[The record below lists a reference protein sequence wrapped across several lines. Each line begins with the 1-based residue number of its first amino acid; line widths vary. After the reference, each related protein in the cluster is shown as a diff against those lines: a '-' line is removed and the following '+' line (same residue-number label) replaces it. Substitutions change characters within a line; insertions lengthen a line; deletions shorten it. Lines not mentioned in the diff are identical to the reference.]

1 MEPHKKTVPRFP
13 FRSFWR
19 NSLTTKLILLCALI
33 VIIPLVYQ
41 SVFSVNS
48 IADGMFRQ
56 YSAAMRENI
65 SNERQLVDNY
75 FSYVRGW
82 SSAITE
88 NLSYMNLLSSRGS
101 GQMTQR
107 LRLDG
112 AIKRIYTSHP
122 EIRSLRSFTLFDQI
136 RTRISRKYEN
146 YTYNWTTL
154 EFFCEQYGIP
164 RERVDSSLFALL
176 PVQHPEGGSDGD
188 VFCAAWFI
196 KSLDGKL
203 LQVLMA
209 EIDSA
214 ALSDL
219 FPDIQFLSGEAMMLV
234 DANGQTVYRQGKA
247 DFDGDGYDAFAER

>member
-1 MEPHKKTVPRFP
+1 MDTDKKPKLRFP
-13 FRSFWR
+13 FQFFWR
-19 NSLTTKLILLCALI
+19 NSLTTKLILLCAII

-88 NLSYMNLLSSRGS
+88 NPSYMNLLSSRGS

-136 RTRISRKYEN
+136 RTRISREYAN

-164 RERVDSSLFALL
+164 KIASIRRCLHCCPSSILRADRTAKCSAR
-176 PVQHPEGGSDGD
+176 HGSSNRWTESS
-188 VFCAAWFI
+188 C
-196 KSLDGKL
+196 
-203 LQVLMA
+203 
-209 EIDSA
+209 
-214 ALSDL
+214 
-219 FPDIQFLSGEAMMLV
+219 
-234 DANGQTVYRQGKA
+234 RC
-247 DFDGDGYDAFAER
+247 